1 MYLALTL
8 NPHTGLE
15 SFCIHSSWFHVHLFN
30 FLPVSIVAL
39 VCVCVHALMLTHIY
53 LVLALSF
60 STWIS
65 LWSLS
70 FCLLWFSSWTQR
82 IIFGSEKQIVTQ
94 VPSESPEVD
103 HSFSTCSLRAHTH
116 RPSLVTSRRPLAP
129 SSATSPAPEGSG
141 QCSH

>member
-15 SFCIHSSWFHVHLFN
+15 SVCIHSSWFRVHLFN
-30 FLPVSIVAL
+30 SLPVSTVAL
-39 VCVCVHALMLTHIY
+39 VCVCMHALTLTHTY
-53 LVLALSF
+53 LLALSF

-70 FCLLWFSSWTQR
+70 FCLPCFSSWTQR
-82 IIFGSEKQIVTQ
+82 IIFGSEKQTVTQ

-103 HSFSTCSLRAHTH
+103 PSFSTCSLRAHTH
-116 RPSLVTSRRPLAP
+116 RLSLVTSRRPLAP

-141 QCSH
+141 HCSQ